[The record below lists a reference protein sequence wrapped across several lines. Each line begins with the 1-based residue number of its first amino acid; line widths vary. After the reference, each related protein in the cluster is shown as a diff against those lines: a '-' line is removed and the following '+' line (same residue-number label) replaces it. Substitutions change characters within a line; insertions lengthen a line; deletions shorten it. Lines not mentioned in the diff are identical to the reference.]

1 MREEIRRMFSEYQ
14 TREKELK
21 ILKFRITNFKG
32 IEPDDVIKSMCL
44 AKPEGEKVQEGET
57 SDRTASVALN
67 YRKTAD
73 RLEDE
78 MFDGL
83 LEQYRRKKAEIEFFH
98 YCVSRL
104 SGKLPEVITDM
115 VVEGMD
121 WQELSEKYGVSHTMI
136 GKYRRKA
143 LKEMDV
149 FYEIREKNDLEVM
162 LS

>member
-1 MREEIRRMFSEYQ
+1 MKAEEMFRSYAARKQEVD
-14 TREKELK
+14 L
-21 ILKFRITNFKG
+21 LKFRITNFRG
-32 IEPDDVIKSMCL
+32 IDADEVIKSMCL

-57 SDRTASVALN
+57 SDRTASV
-67 YRKTAD
+67 AD

>member
-1 MREEIRRMFSEYQ
+1 MKAEEMFRSYAARKQEVD
-14 TREKELK
+14 L
-21 ILKFRITNFKG
+21 LKFRITNFRG
-32 IEPDDVIKSMCL
+32 IDADEVIKSMCL

-67 YRKTAD
+67 YRRTAD

-149 FYEIREKNDLEVM
+149 FYEIREKNDMEVM